1 MQNLSLYTL
10 SNDYKNAFEFLN
22 DPDHDLTAEEIN
34 DSLASIAS
42 DVKDK
47 AINVAKFLRNIEAT
61 AEAIKTAEG
70 EMMQRRKALE
80 IRAKKL
86 KDYLKNNMEA
96 TGITKI
102 ECPFFKLSIAKN
114 PAALDLFDVDAIP
127 AEYKRTETIIVEHID
142 KAAIKKAIVA
152 GNEIRGAKITHGTR
166 LVIK

>member
-10 SNDYKNAFEFLN
+10 SNDYKQAFEFLN
-22 DPDHDLTAEEIN
+22 DPDNDLTAAEIN
-34 DSLASIAS
+34 DSLASIEL

-61 AEAIKTAEG
+61 TVAIKQAES
-70 EMMQRRKALE
+70 EMAKRRKALE
-80 IRAKKL
+80 TQVQTL
-86 KDYLKNNMEA
+86 KDYLKNNMEE

-102 ECPFFKLSIAKN
+102 ECPYFKLSIAKN
-114 PAALDLFDVDAIP
+114 PAALDLFDTDAIP

-152 GNEIRGAKITHGTR
+152 GNEIQGAKITHGTR

>member
-10 SNDYKNAFEFLN
+10 SNDYKQAFEFLN
-22 DPDHDLTAEEIN
+22 DPDHDLTAAEIN
-34 DSLASIAS
+34 DSLASIEL

-61 AEAIKTAEG
+61 TVAIKQAES
-70 EMMQRRKALE
+70 EMAKRRKALE
-80 IRAKKL
+80 TQVQTL
-86 KDYLKNNMEA
+86 KDYLKNNMEE

-114 PAALDLFDVDAIP
+114 PAALDLFDTDAIP

>member
-34 DSLASIAS
+34 DSLSSIEL

-102 ECPFFKLSIAKN
+102 ECPYFKLSIAKN
-114 PAALDLFDVDAIP
+114 PAALDLFDTDAIP

-152 GNEIRGAKITHGTR
+152 GNVIRGAKITHGTR